1 MDILR
6 NTSYHFVSLR
16 ITLAT
21 LATLATL
28 TGNFANRTANAAA
41 KEQIIDSI

>member
-16 ITLAT
+16 ITSYHFVSLRIT
-21 LATLATL
+21 SYHPSDPSDPYGQLC
-28 TGNFANRTANAAA
+28 
-41 KEQIIDSI
+41 

>member
-16 ITLAT
+16 ITSYHPSDPSDPSDPYGQLC
-21 LATLATL
+21 
-28 TGNFANRTANAAA
+28 
-41 KEQIIDSI
+41 